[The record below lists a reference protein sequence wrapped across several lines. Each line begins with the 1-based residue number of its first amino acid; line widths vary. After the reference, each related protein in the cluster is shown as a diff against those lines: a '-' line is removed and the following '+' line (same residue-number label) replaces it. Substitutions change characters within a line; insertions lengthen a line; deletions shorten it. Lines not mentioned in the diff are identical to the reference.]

1 LQTSPLAPLRF
12 GVFELDRSGA
22 ELRRQGV
29 PVRLAPQ
36 PLKLLL
42 LLASRPGQLVTRDE
56 IRRELW
62 SADTFVD
69 FEQGVNFTIKQVR
82 EALGDDAEQPRFVQT
97 VPKRGYRFI
106 AQVEG
111 VSTRRPAT
119 RPGTDVNLHKALWA
133 NIADMRVE
141 EARRHKLLTWL
152 LGMVAAILALLL
164 WVVFARG

>member
-1 LQTSPLAPLRF
+1 
-12 GVFELDRSGA
+12 VFELDRSGA

-42 LLASRPGQLVTRDE
+42 LLASRPGQIVTREE
-56 IRRELW
+56 IRKELW

-69 FEQGVNFTIKQVR
+69 FEQGVNFSIKQVR
-82 EALGDDAEQPRFVQT
+82 EALGDEAEQPRFIQT

-106 AQVEG
+106 APVEG
-111 VSTRRPAT
+111 LATRRAPT

-133 NIADMRVE
+133 NIAEMRAE
-141 EARRHKLLTWL
+141 EVRRRRLLTVL
-152 LGMVAAILALLL
+152 LAMVTATLALLL
-164 WVVFARG
+164 WMTFAG